1 MLKIR
6 KFKMAQKGT
15 KSKQKGTETEQKSKK
30 VKQIGIKFRQRGIKG
45 QLVTFTM
52 CFIVCIIILLSLSSV
67 YLSYNSTKQTLIKNL
82 SETSE
87 LVSEKISQQINEYA
101 VIAQA
106 AYLYVD
112 SVDITQVSVT
122 KYLRDACKQYGLLSI
137 DIVSKD
143 GSSVIQFKKYNDD
156 SVFQQAASG
165 TATLSDPI
173 INGQDASFEYIYPVS
188 DEFVVIQFPYAV
200 IGDMISA
207 VKIGDTGSTYIL
219 NHLGTKVAHSDFSLV
234 LNQQNNIK
242 DAQSNPSLYKDVS
255 ELETK
260 MINGET
266 GFGFYTWKG
275 DKEFGSYAPIA
286 GTNGWSVNVT
296 ALTSEFMSGVT
307 LTIFISLILGIASI
321 LFATLAVLKIAG
333 NITRPIEQIAK
344 SVEQL
349 SSGDLGI
356 KLDITRHDEV
366 GLIAD
371 KVNNMAQKFRE
382 LIYDISQF
390 LNALSKGDLTA
401 DSQCDYPGEFNA
413 IHTAMKTITDG
424 LNETMSIIS
433 IAADQVNSS
442 SEQISGAAQ
451 GLASGTAEQAAS
463 IEQLSASVTSI
474 SEQAGKALDSVD
486 ATTKFVHQISEKME
500 VSNERMQNLN
510 AAMSEIS
517 SSSEKISSITKAIED
532 IAFQTN
538 ILALNAA
545 IEAARAGEAGK
556 GFAVVADEVRNLAA
570 KSAEAAK
577 QTSDL
582 IENSVSTIE
591 NGKALSTQT
600 AVALQEVT
608 DQSELIVKAIQN
620 IQLATKEQTQ
630 AIEQITQGLS
640 QVSSV
645 VQSNAATAE
654 ETSASS
660 EEMAAQADTLRQEI
674 EKFHLCKHETI

>member
-6 KFKMAQKGT
+6 TFKIAQKG
-15 KSKQKGTETEQKSKK
+15 KKPKQKDAGAEQKGKK
-30 VKQIGIKFRQRGIKG
+30 VKQIGIKSKPRGIKG
-45 QLVTFTM
+45 QLVSFTM
-52 CFIVCIIILLSLSSV
+52 LFIVCIVVLLSLSSV
-67 YLSYNSTKQTLIKNL
+67 YLSYNSTKKTLVKNL
-82 SETSE
+82 SETSQ
-87 LVSEKISQQINEYA
+87 LVSEKISQQVDKYA

-106 AYLYVD
+106 ADLYFN
-112 SVDITQVSVT
+112 SVDITQVSVS
-122 KYLRDACKQYGLLSI
+122 KYLRDACKQYGLQLI
-137 DIVSKD
+137 DIVNNKGISM
-143 GSSVIQFKKYNDD
+143 IQYRDYNDD
-156 SVFQQAASG
+156 AVFQQAANG
-165 TATLSDPI
+165 IAILSDPI
-173 INGQDASFEYIYPVS
+173 IDGQDASFEYVYPV
-188 DEFVVIQFPYAV
+188 DDQFVVIQFPYAV
-200 IGDMISA
+200 IGDMVSA

-219 NHLGTKVAHSDFSLV
+219 NHEGTKVAHSDFSLV
-234 LNQQNNIK
+234 LNQQNNLK
-242 DAQSNPSLYKDVS
+242 DVQSDPSLYKEVS

-260 MINGET
+260 MIDGET

-275 DKEFGSYAPIA
+275 DKKFGSYAPIA

-296 ALTSEFMSGVT
+296 ALSSEFMSGVT
-307 LTIFISLILGIASI
+307 LSIFTSLILGIASI
-321 LFATLAVLKIAG
+321 LLATLAVLRIAR

-382 LIYDISQF
+382 IINDISQF

-401 DSQCDYPGEFNA
+401 GSHCDYPGEFNA

-433 IAADQVNSS
+433 MAADQVNSS

-463 IEQLSASVTSI
+463 IEQLSASVTNI
-474 SEQAGKALDSVD
+474 SGQAGKALDSVD
-486 ATTKFVHQISEKME
+486 ATTEFVHQISEKME
-500 VSNERMQNLN
+500 VSNTRMQDLN
-510 AAMSEIS
+510 TAMSEIS

-608 DQSELIVKAIQN
+608 DQSERIVEAIQK

-630 AIEQITQGLS
+630 AIEEITQGLS

-660 EEMAAQADTLRQEI
+660 EEMAAQANTLRQEI
-674 EKFHLCKHETI
+674 EKFHLYKD

>member
-1 MLKIR
+1 MLKIKR
-6 KFKMAQKGT
+6 PEVTRKNEKAKQDVGSNKKEKKFKF
-15 KSKQKGTETEQKSKK
+15 KK
-30 VKQIGIKFRQRGIKG
+30 INFKPKGIKK
-45 QLVTFTM
+45 QLITFTM
-52 CFIVCIIILLSLSSV
+52 CFIVCIIIVLSLSSV
-67 YLSYNSTKQTLIKNL
+67 YLTYNSTQQTLIKNL
-82 SETSE
+82 AETSE
-87 LVSEKISQQINEYA
+87 LVSEKVSQQINEYA

-106 AYLYVD
+106 TSLYVD
-112 SVDITQVSVT
+112 NVDVTKVSVS
-122 KYLRDACKQYGLLSI
+122 KYLRDACKQYGITSI
-137 DIVSKD
+137 DIVNND
-143 GSSVIQFKKYNDD
+143 GSSIIKFQKYDD
-156 SVFQQAASG
+156 DATFQQAKNG
-165 TATLSDPI
+165 TAILSDPI
-173 INGQDASFEYIYPVS
+173 IDGQDASFEYVCPV
-188 DEFVVIQFPYAV
+188 DDQFVVIQFPYSV
-200 IGDMISA
+200 IGDIISN

-219 NHLGTKVAHSDFSLV
+219 NHEGTKVAHDDFSLV
-234 LNQQNNIK
+234 LSQQNNLK
-242 DAQSNPSLYKDVS
+242 DAQSNPSVYKEVS
-255 ELETK
+255 KLETK

-275 DKEFGSYAPIA
+275 EKKFGSYTPIA

-307 LTIFISLILGIASI
+307 LSIFISIILGVASI
-321 LFATLAVLKIAG
+321 LVATLAVIKIAG
-333 NITRPIEQIAK
+333 NITRPIDQIAK
-344 SVEQL
+344 SVERL

-356 KLDITRHDEV
+356 KLDIARHDEV

-371 KVNNMAQKFRE
+371 KVNSMAQKFRE
-382 LIYDISQF
+382 IIYDISQF

-401 DSQCDYPGEFNA
+401 GSQCDYPGEFNA
-413 IHTAMKTITDG
+413 IRTAMKTITDG

-463 IEQLSASVTSI
+463 IEQLSASVTNI

-486 ATTKFVHQISEKME
+486 TTTKFVHEISEKME
-500 VSNERMQNLN
+500 VGNARMQDLN

-608 DQSELIVKAIQN
+608 DQSELIVKAVQN

>member
-1 MLKIR
+1 ML
-6 KFKMAQKGT
+6 KFKMFKVTKKGIKAKVKGAKPEQKG
-15 KSKQKGTETEQKSKK
+15 KKIKQKWMIF
-30 VKQIGIKFRQRGIKG
+30 KQGGIKG
-45 QLVTFTM
+45 QLVKFTM
-52 CFIVCIIILLSLSSV
+52 FFIICIIIILSLSSV

-82 SETSE
+82 AETSE
-87 LVSEKISQQINEYA
+87 LVSEKVSQQVDEYA
-101 VIAQA
+101 IIAQA

-112 SVDITQVSVT
+112 SVDVTQVSIV
-122 KYLRDACKQYGLLSI
+122 KYLQNACQQYGLISI
-137 DIVSKD
+137 DIVDNKGLSMIK
-143 GSSVIQFKKYNDD
+143 GKKYNDD
-156 SVFQQAASG
+156 AVFQQATKGA
-165 TATLSDPI
+165 AFLSDPI
-173 INGQDASFEYIYPVS
+173 INGQDASFEYVYPVN
-188 DEFVVIQFPYAV
+188 DHFVVIQFPYAV
-200 IGDMISA
+200 IGDVISA

-219 NHLGTKVAHSDFSLV
+219 NHEGTKVAHSDFSLV
-234 LNQQNNIK
+234 LNQQNNLK

-260 MINGET
+260 MIKGET

-275 DKEFGSYAPIA
+275 DKNFGSYAPIA

-296 ALTSEFMSGVT
+296 ALSSEFMSGVT
-307 LTIFISLILGIASI
+307 LSIFISLILGIASI
-321 LFATLAVLKIAG
+321 LLATLAVLKIAG

-390 LNALSKGDLTA
+390 LSALSKGDLTA
-401 DSQCDYPGEFNA
+401 GSQCDYPGEFNA

-424 LNETMSIIS
+424 LNETMSVIS
-433 IAADQVNSS
+433 MAADQVNSS

-463 IEQLSASVTSI
+463 IEQLGASVTNI
-474 SEQAGKALDSVD
+474 SAQAGKALDSVD
-486 ATTKFVHQISEKME
+486 TTTKFVHQISEKMK
-500 VSNERMQNLN
+500 VSNARMQDLN
-510 AAMSEIS
+510 AAMSEIN
-517 SSSEKISSITKAIED
+517 SSSEKISSITRAIED

-582 IENSVSTIE
+582 IENSVGTIQ

-600 AVALQEVT
+600 AEALQEVT
-608 DQSELIVKAIQN
+608 DQSELIVKAIKN
-620 IQLATKEQTQ
+620 IQMATKEQTQ

-660 EEMAAQADTLRQEI
+660 EEMAAQANTLRKEI
-674 EKFHLCKHETI
+674 EKFHLCKRETI

>member
-1 MLKIR
+1 MLKI
-6 KFKMAQKGT
+6 KKLIAQRFTKPKQRGT
-15 KSKQKGTETEQKSKK
+15 GTEQKAKK
-30 VKQIGIKFRQRGIKG
+30 VKQIRINLKQKGIKG

-67 YLSYNSTKQTLIKNL
+67 YLSYNSTKQTLVKNL
-82 SETSE
+82 AVTSE
-87 LVSEKISQQINEYA
+87 LVSEKISQQVNEYA

-137 DIVSKD
+137 DIVNKD
-143 GSSVIQFKKYNDD
+143 GLSIIQFKKYNDD
-156 SVFQQAASG
+156 SVFQQATNG

-173 INGQDASFEYIYPVS
+173 INGQDASFEYIYPVN
-188 DEFVVIQFPYAV
+188 DQLVVIQFPYAV

-219 NHLGTKVAHSDFSLV
+219 NREGTKVADDDFSLV
-234 LNQQNNIK
+234 LSQQNNIK
-242 DAQSNPSLYKDVS
+242 DAQSNPSLYKEVS

-260 MINGET
+260 MISGET

-307 LTIFISLILGIASI
+307 LTIFISLILGIAAI
-321 LFATLAVLKIAG
+321 LLATLAVLKIAG

-401 DSQCDYPGEFNA
+401 GSQCDYPGEFNA
-413 IHTAMKTITDG
+413 IHTAMTTIADG

-463 IEQLSASVTSI
+463 IEQLSASVTNI

-486 ATTKFVHQISEKME
+486 TTTKFVHQISEKME
-500 VSNERMQNLN
+500 VSNARMQDLN

-582 IENSVSTIE
+582 IQNSVSTIE

-600 AVALQEVT
+600 AVALQET
-608 DQSELIVKAIQN
+608 TNQSELIVKAIQN
-620 IQLATKEQTQ
+620 IQLATEEQTQ

-660 EEMAAQADTLRQEI
+660 EEMAAQANTLRQEI
-674 EKFHLCKHETI
+674 EKFHLCKHDTI